1 MLAAFTAS
9 RKALC
14 PNPRGKLLMESASAR
29 LPLRGQPAG
38 KSVSMSCIRWK
49 SSSAPPASSNKKA
62 VPKAMSLLDEASAPK
77 SMHAGDVALDMFFS
91 GYRPLFVMDH
101 FGADEKAGAAA
112 AGKGAP
118 SEADKREYMPWD
130 VSVSGLPINPD
141 MKNVPRPI
149 VRNLVPF
156 WPAPS
161 EEEASELEKA
171 RLRRKLETAN
181 FSGSRTSNGGSGS
194 GVKVMSFEINN
205 TINSTN
211 NPSNTNNNPANPN
224 YRKSNSSGSGN
235 SITEFSIV
243 VDDDFA
249 NHPDV
254 ARSLNKIKNMLL
266 DPSDFQSGPQ
276 IVYSPVS
283 LSFGRYVHAT
293 SVKRKRKL
301 KMNKHKLRKRRKLQR
316 AIRRKLKR

>member
-1 MLAAFTAS
+1 MLAAFPAS

-14 PNPRGKLLMESASAR
+14 NNLRSKPLMESASAR
-29 LPLRGQPAG
+29 CLLRGQPAG
-38 KSVSMSCIRWK
+38 RPFSISSIRWK

-101 FGADEKAGAAA
+101 FGVDEK

-118 SEADKREYMPWD
+118 PAAEADKREYMPWD

-156 WPAPS
+156 WPAPT

-181 FSGSRTSNGGSGS
+181 FSGSRGGNGGSGP

-205 TINSTN
+205 NINNS
-211 NPSNTNNNPANPN
+211 NPNSTNNNPANPN
-224 YRKSNSSGSGN
+224 FRKGNSSGGN

-254 ARSLNKIKNMLL
+254 TRSLNKIKNMLL